1 MPVVVTG
8 ASGLVGRHALRAFG
22 RVSPEVRAYV
32 RRKEVAP
39 ELRALGAKVA
49 VGWIGDV
56 DNLATV
62 MDGAHTVCHL
72 VGEGEQSDLKSLE
85 EAILGSVRSVL
96 TAARRS
102 DVQRILYLS
111 VAGAAPGA
119 DNTILRLKGLAEEEI
134 GNAGTGFVVV
144 RSTWIYGPGSR
155 WLGTMADPGRRW
167 GAVGLPGDGK
177 QIWAP
182 VFVEDV
188 AEVLAGA
195 DDRAALRSGIWGLE
209 GPDRVSVNA
218 LVSMIGG
225 RRSRRIFVSPRWAAA
240 GQRPDVQEARF
251 PAYELMAE
259 DSLAD
264 AGLPDAAAEFGV
276 VRTPLAEGLVR
287 SLPGR

>member
-22 RVSPEVRAYV
+22 RVSPDVRAYV
-32 RRKEVAP
+32 RRKDVAP

-56 DNLATV
+56 ENLATV

-72 VGEGEQSDLKSLE
+72 VGGGNQPDRKDLE
-85 EAILGSVRSVL
+85 EAILGSVRTVL
-96 TAARRS
+96 AAAKRS

-111 VAGAAPGA
+111 FPGAAPEA
-119 DNTILRLKGLAEEEI
+119 ASVLLRLKGLAEEEI
-134 GNAGTGFVVV
+134 GKSGIDFVIV
-144 RSTWIYGPGSR
+144 RSTWVCGPGSR
-155 WLGTMADPGRRW
+155 WLEAMADRGRR
-167 GAVGLPGDGK
+167 GRAVGVPGDGK

-188 AEVLAGA
+188 ADVLVAA
-195 DDRAALRSGIWGLE
+195 DDRAALGSGIWALE

-218 LVSMIGG
+218 LVSMVGG
-225 RRSRRIFVSPRWAAA
+225 RRSRMIFPSSR
-240 GQRPDVQEARF
+240 RTEARL

-259 DSLAD
+259 DSLSD

-287 SLPGR
+287 SLPRR

>member
-1 MPVVVTG
+1 MG
-8 ASGLVGRHALRAFG
+8 ASGLVGREAVKAFG

-72 VGEGEQSDLKSLE
+72 VGGGNQPDQKGLE
-85 EAILGSVRSVL
+85 EAILGSIRTVL
-96 TAARRS
+96 AAAGRS
-102 DVQRILYLS
+102 DVQRILYVS
-111 VAGAAPGA
+111 FPGAAPEA
-119 DNTILRLKGLAEEEI
+119 ANVLLRLKGLAEEEI
-134 GNAGTGFVVV
+134 GRSGIDFVIV

-155 WLGTMADPGRRW
+155 WLEAMADRGRRR
-167 GAVGLPGDGK
+167 GAVGLPGDGR

-188 AEVLAGA
+188 AEVLAAA
-195 DDRAALRSGIWGLE
+195 DDRAGLRSGVWGLE

-218 LVSMIGG
+218 LVSMVGG
-225 RRSRRIFVSPRWAAA
+225 RRSRRVFPSSPRT
-240 GQRPDVQEARF
+240 EARL
-251 PAYELMAE
+251 PAYGLMTG

-276 VRTPLAEGLVR
+276 VRTPLAEGLLR
-287 SLPGR
+287 SLPRR

>member
-8 ASGLVGRHALRAFG
+8 ASGLVGRHAVQAFAG
-22 RVSPEVRAYV
+22 VSPEVRAYV
-32 RRKEVAP
+32 PRREDAP
-39 ELRALGAKVA
+39 RLRELGAKVA

-72 VGEGEQSDLKSLE
+72 VGEEDQSDPKSLE
-85 EAILGSVRSVL
+85 ETILGSLRSVL

-102 DVQRILYLS
+102 DVKRVLYLS
-111 VAGAAPGA
+111 LAGAAPGA
-119 DNTILRLKGLAEEEI
+119 ANTILRLRGLAEEEVERSGI
-134 GNAGTGFVVV
+134 EFVIV

-155 WLGTMADPGRRW
+155 WLEGMADRGRRW
-167 GAVGLPGDGK
+167 GAVGVPGDGK

-188 AEVLAGA
+188 AEVLAAA
-195 DDRAALRSGIWGLE
+195 DDRAELRSGIWGLQ

-218 LVSMIGG
+218 LVSMIGDH
-225 RRSRRIFVSPRWAAA
+225 RSRRIFASPRRAAA
-240 GQRPDVQEARF
+240 TQRSDVPEAGL
-251 PAYELMAE
+251 PVLELMAQ

-276 VRTPLAEGLVR
+276 ARTPLAEGLVR